1 MLAQVSDWLRV
12 VGLEECVL
20 FFRDAGID
28 GAGLLQLRQ
37 LSSTEP
43 ETFYAMAENKLGIHK
58 FGLVSRG
65 STVSRRAASPHCTPF
80 LIEGGL
86 YFIIITPLLFFRN
99 QYLLC
104 NISHQI

>member
-37 LSSTEP
+37 LSSAEP

-58 FGLVSRG
+58 FGLVSEE
-65 STVSRRAASPHCTPF
+65 SRTSLHPPTPF
-80 LIEGGL
+80 SATHVT
-86 YFIIITPLLFFRN
+86 Y
-99 QYLLC
+99 QYL
-104 NISHQI
+104 

>member
-37 LSSTEP
+37 LSSAEP
-43 ETFYAMAENKLGIHK
+43 ETFYAMADNKLGIHK
-58 FGLVSRG
+58 FGLVSEEGRPLVG
-65 STVSRRAASPHCTPF
+65 VQLLLIALPYSFFATSTSYVY
-80 LIEGGL
+80 IM
-86 YFIIITPLLFFRN
+86 
-99 QYLLC
+99 
-104 NISHQI
+104 